1 MDSDLTHAMIRF
13 GFGPV
18 TGAAPVSTAP
28 ADWLRAQLRG
38 PDPFLADPRS
48 AGLPSGADA
57 LVARRQDAVTR
68 KQILAAGKQLKG
80 NFKPVSRAMFLRDA
94 QAQLD
99 WAVSTAAPFRE
110 RLVWFWANH
119 FTTSIRQGGV
129 APLVGPFMREAIRPH
144 VTGRFTDMVLAA
156 ERHPAMLLYLANAFS
171 VGPNSRAGLRSHRGL
186 NENLGRECMELHT
199 VSLRAHYTQTDVT
212 NMAKLL
218 TGWSIDPR
226 AQPTGFKFRPF
237 AHEPGSQ
244 TVLGQTFPQGEA
256 GGIAALRFLST
267 HPTTYRALA
276 HKLAWHFIADDPPQA
291 AVDHLAG
298 VLTDTKGDL
307 GATSAALID
316 LKQAWTPLTKI
327 KTPFDYVIS
336 LARAGGMVP
345 PPVGMTLGSLRKLGQ
360 PLWAAPLPNGWSDH
374 GSDWT
379 GSDAV
384 LARVDFAYTIAGRH
398 DGAAPMEVA
407 QAALGPLL
415 RPATA
420 TAIATAGSPR
430 EAMAMLFAAPEFQR
444 R

>member
-13 GFGPV
+13 GFGPL
-18 TGAAPVSTAP
+18 TGTVPDTAS
-28 ADWLRAQLRG
+28 ARDWLRDQLRG
-38 PDPFLADPRS
+38 PDPFLVDPRS

-57 LVARRQDAVTR
+57 LAARRDDVLTR
-68 KQILAAGKQLKG
+68 KRILATGKPLKG

-94 QAQLD
+94 QAQVD
-99 WAVSTAAPFRE
+99 WALSTNAPFRE

-144 VTGRFTDMVLAA
+144 VTGNFTTMVLAA

-171 VGPNSRAGLRSHRGL
+171 VGPGSRAGIRTHRGL

-199 VSLRAHYTQTDVT
+199 VSLRAHYTQADVT

-218 TGWSIDPR
+218 TGWSIDPK
-226 AQPTGFKFRPF
+226 AQPTGFKFRPM

-244 TVLGQTFPQGEA
+244 IVLGRRFSPGEA
-256 GGIAALRFLST
+256 GGIEALRFLST

-276 HKLAWHFIADDPPQA
+276 HKLAWHFIADHPPQS
-291 AVDHLAG
+291 AVDHLAD
-298 VLTDTKGDL
+298 VLTETGGDL
-307 GATSAALID
+307 GATSIALIS
-316 LKQAWTPLTKI
+316 LKAAWTPLTKI
-327 KTPFDYVIS
+327 KTPFDYVVS
-336 LARAGGMVP
+336 LVRASGMAQ
-345 PPVGMTLGSLRKLGQ
+345 PPVGLMLGSLRKLGQ

-398 DGAAPMEVA
+398 DGAAPMDVA
-407 QAALGPLL
+407 QSALGPLL
-415 RPATA
+415 QPATA

-430 EAMAMLFAAPEFQR
+430 EALAMLFAAPEFQR

>member
-1 MDSDLTHAMIRF
+1 MVSDLTHAMIRF

-144 VTGRFTDMVLAA
+144 VTGKFTDMVLAA

-171 VGPNSRAGLRSHRGL
+171 VGPDSRAGLRSHRGL

-199 VSLRAHYTQTDVT
+199 VSLRANYTQTDVT

-237 AHEPGSQ
+237 AHEPGPQ
-244 TVLGQTFPQGEA
+244 TVLGRSFPPGEA

-276 HKLAWHFIADDPPQA
+276 HKLAWHFIADDPPHA

-316 LKQAWTPLTKI
+316 LKEAWTPLTKI

-336 LARAGGMVP
+336 LARAGGKTP
-345 PPVGMTLGSLRKLGQ
+345 PPVGMMLGSLRKLGQ
-360 PLWAAPLPNGWSDH
+360 PLWAAPLSNGWSDH

-384 LARVDFAYTIAGRH
+384 LARVDFAYTIAVRH
-398 DGAAPMEVA
+398 EGAAPMDVA

-415 RPATA
+415 RPATE